1 MTTTSNISTDLYL
14 QNAPKQVKETGN
26 SNLGKDAFLQLMIAQ
41 LQHQDPTAP
50 MDNSEFIAQ
59 MAQFTT
65 LEQMQNMTSSIDKLV
80 DLQGQSQL
88 IEYAGFLGRKVSWTA
103 VTEEKD
109 ANGKFITQSGNNI
122 IKAIEYV
129 NGSPMFTLDN
139 DQRITPGNIAGLA
152 LDGEAAVTP
161 ESNSLVQAST
171 LIGKLVSYML
181 DEETKSSQVT
191 SVSNKDGKLLYILAD
206 GSQVEGSQ
214 LTSVSQ

>member
-14 QNAPKQVKETGN
+14 SNAPKNTKKTGD

-65 LEQMQNMTSSIDKLV
+65 LEQMQNMTSSIEKLV

-88 IEYAGFLGRKVSWTA
+88 IEYAGFLGCKVSWTA
-103 VTEEKD
+103 VTEDVD
-109 ANGKFITQSGNNI
+109 AEGKFITESGENVI
-122 IKAIEYV
+122 TAIQYIEGTPV
-129 NGSPMFTLDN
+129 FTLDN
-139 DQRITPGNIAGLA
+139 GTEITPGNIAGLA
-152 LDGEAAVTP
+152 LDGGAPAT
-161 ESNSLVQAST
+161 ESNSLVQASA
-171 LIGKLVSYML
+171 LIGKTVSYLL
-181 DEETKSSQVT
+181 DELTKTSQVT
-191 SVSNKDGKLLYILAD
+191 AVSNKDGKLLYTLAD
-206 GSQVEGSQ
+206 GSQIEGAQ